1 MTDNLCPCGQP
12 SPHATICTSC
22 HSYLKSDL
30 LAIRD
35 SWDDL
40 VDAMGR
46 VMRFGGNSAKA
57 IGKAQ
62 PLPINPYAA
71 EAYRDAK
78 IILTSWANLV
88 LETWPSLEPPQ
99 DDGAAIAEW
108 LHDTSDWYIKD
119 VWAYDIACE
128 VRDLLYV
135 KGIKSK
141 PGIITRAIDRPADL
155 QPLGQ
160 CGHIHEP
167 ERTHDGDTCACA
179 CHYGQPGAIP
189 CNIADGCNPDTP
201 TIAAVICPEQ
211 LKASRDATDVR
222 CPTCGTTHDVGAL
235 RAATLNA
242 HRDIVLP
249 MPQLLDLLG
258 IFTKDERNR
267 KARTIRNWVLRGRVT
282 DRMVEVG
289 TALRA
294 GYRVGEVLDRLTIE
308 ERETA

>member
-22 HSYLKSDL
+22 QTTLRNDL
-30 LAIRD
+30 RNIRD
-35 SWDDL
+35 HWPDL
-40 VDAMGR
+40 IDAMGKQ
-46 VMRFGGNSAKA
+46 MRFGGNG
-57 IGKAQ
+57 GKVVGKTP
-62 PLPINPYAA
+62 PLPINPTAT
-71 EAYRDAK
+71 EAYWCANNTLTTWARTVHDA
-78 IILTSWANLV
+78 
-88 LETWPSLEPPQ
+88 WPSIPLPIG
-99 DDGAAIAEW
+99 DGGVAADW
-108 LHDTSDWYIKD
+108 LGQASDWFVKD
-119 VWAYDIACE
+119 AWVIELADEIEDTWRLI
-128 VRDLLYV
+128 R
-135 KGIKSK
+135 
-141 PGIITRAIDRPADL
+141 TAIDRPADL

-189 CNIADGCNPDTP
+189 CNIEDGCNPDTP

-258 IFTKDERNR
+258 IFTKDD
-267 KARTIRNWVLRGRVT
+267 RTRTSAKVRQWVKRGRVT